1 MAQVRPILVGRSP
14 QDRAADGNTNAAVTT
29 IEALIEKSLHAEQ
42 PAPEHAEASA
52 LVPGPLTTARATPA
66 AMPAAAAAPVLLAQ
80 PRLVRGSAPST
91 LEKQAMLLD
100 RQAAPVLA
108 APINNGRPSGIEIQI
123 GAFQSASEAQRQLA
137 WVRQRASAVI
147 GQHEAVTQPV
157 KQGDKLFYR
166 ARFAGFDGAAAA
178 SACKE
183 LRALK
188 VECLIMRSD

>member
-14 QDRAADGNTNAAVTT
+14 QDRASNSATTPAVTT
-29 IEALIEKSLHAEQ
+29 IEALIERSVRQEQ
-42 PAPEHAEASA
+42 PEQAEA
-52 LVPGPLTTARATPA
+52 A
-66 AMPAAAAAPVLLAQ
+66 AGAVSAAAVAPVLLAQ

-91 LEKQAMLLD
+91 LEEQALLLN
-100 RQAAPVLA
+100 RPAPSVLA
-108 APINNGRPSGIEIQI
+108 AAANSSRSSGVEIQI

-137 WVRQRASAVI
+137 WVRQRATAVI

-188 VECLIMRSD
+188 VECLIMRAD